1 MDRELFL
8 QSSVRIR
15 NLEKKLLTKA
25 QFERLIGATSLQEA
39 FKYLNESIYSEELSK
54 LEQIE
59 NFDDV
64 FSNSLYKMYDMI
76 LEMSPEKEL
85 IKVLTYKYAFH
96 NIKVALKE
104 KILEEN
110 FSGMYSK
117 LYENIPEI
125 IKKQLE
131 GELKDLGN
139 WYENTAL
146 QAYKIYQETGD
157 PQKIEI
163 FIDKQYFQKILETVR
178 SFDLPILEKYFRRMI
193 DFINIRALIRC
204 QKQGQSLELFK
215 EVAIDGGYIL
225 KEEIMEY
232 FYREP
237 QEIAKAYKNSEIGKN
252 LIYGIKEYKETGLL
266 LGFEKYMEDYLTNL
280 LREVK
285 KITYGPEVLFAYVH
299 AKEME
304 IKNLRIT
311 FVGKANELPSDF
323 IKERLRET
331 YV

>member
-15 NLEKKLLTKA
+15 NLEKKLLTKS
-25 QFERLIGATSLQEA
+25 QFERLVGANSLQEA
-39 FKYLNESIYSEELSK
+39 FKYLNESMYSEELTK
-54 LEQIE
+54 LGQIQ

-64 FSNSLYKMYDMI
+64 FSNSLYKMYNEI

-96 NIKVALKE
+96 NIKASIKE
-104 KILEEN
+104 KILGEN
-110 FSGMYSK
+110 FTGIYSK
-117 LYENIPEI
+117 LYENIPETI
-125 IKKQLE
+125 QKQLE
-131 GELKDLGN
+131 GELKNLDN
-139 WYENTAL
+139 WYKNIAVK
-146 QAYKIYQETGD
+146 AYQIFQETGD
-157 PQKIEI
+157 PQKIE
-163 FIDKQYFQKILETVR
+163 FFVDRQYFQKILDVIR
-178 SFDLPILEKYFRRMI
+178 AFKLPILEKYFRRMI

-204 QKQGQSLELFK
+204 QKQGQSLELLR
-215 EVAIDGGYIL
+215 EIVIDGGYIP

-237 QEIAKAYKNSEIGKN
+237 QEIAEAYKNTEIGKS
-252 LIYGIKEYKETGLL
+252 LIRGIKDYKETGLL

-280 LREVK
+280 LKEVK

-299 AKEME
+299 AKEIE